1 MLNWR
6 SSVNQV
12 VGSERIRDISKYIKY
27 ENSSQKSCIDL
38 FYEETQSIMSI
49 ATPQL
54 ISTTEGLGAFL
65 AVAIV
70 SCTENYFRNAFYR
83 ILKLCPQAQSLASSN
98 SINLGSV
105 IWHPSDLV
113 ERGAFEHIS
122 LASSDS
128 IIQTARKYVGLTI
141 RQNTSVNSILEEF
154 DKVCELRH
162 GIVHSGRVL
171 AGKNA
176 IKLQIPPST
185 QITKVYIDYA
195 NLQEISSVCTTLV
208 VTFNTLLF
216 TEMCERWATSWRR
229 SSFWNPANE
238 TVIFKNVW
246 DTFYSVIDAQN
257 GLISANLTYIR
268 CRNKIKKEYNL

>member
-1 MLNWR
+1 MVDWR

-27 ENSSQKSCIDL
+27 ENSDKKSCVDT
-38 FYEETQSIMSI
+38 FYKETKSIMST
-49 ATPQL
+49 ATPHL

-70 SCTENYFRNAFYR
+70 SCTENYFRNVFYR
-83 ILKLCPQAQSLASSN
+83 VLRLCPQAQSLASSN

-105 IWHPSDLV
+105 IWHPTDLV

-128 IIQTARKYVGLTI
+128 IIQTVKKYVGLI
-141 RQNTSVNSILEEF
+141 IKQNSSVSSVLEEF

-176 IKLQIPPST
+176 IRLQIPSSK
-185 QITKVYIDYA
+185 QIPKIYINYA

-208 VTFNTLLF
+208 VAFKTLLF

-229 SSFWNPANE
+229 SAFWDPAKG
-238 TVIFKNVW
+238 TVIFRNIW
-246 DTFYSVIDAQN
+246 DIFYSLVDAEN
-257 GLISANLTYIR
+257 GLISANLTYLQCKNR
-268 CRNKIKKEYNL
+268 IKKEYNL